1 VTLAL
6 VPVFICLGLVIL
18 ALAPLLTVLL
28 ALQVARQGGNFGI
41 TRPAREMLFTHVD
54 RETRFKSKP
63 VIDVVV
69 YRGGD
74 ALSSIGFASLT
85 DGLGLGVGAMAG
97 IGAVI
102 AAIWAIAGIYLG
114 NVFRRRSAV
123 ATEHEP
129 LRAGL
134 APQQQPAA

>member
-1 VTLAL
+1 
-6 VPVFICLGLVIL
+6 
-18 ALAPLLTVLL
+18 
-28 ALQVARQGGNFGI
+28 
-41 TRPAREMLFTHVD
+41 MLFTHVD

-85 DGLGLGVGAMAG
+85 DGFGLGVGAMAA

-102 AAIWAIAGIYLG
+102 AAIWAGAGIYLG
-114 NVFRRRSAV
+114 NVFRRRSAA

-129 LRAGL
+129 PRVAPT
-134 APQQQPAA
+134 PQQQPAS